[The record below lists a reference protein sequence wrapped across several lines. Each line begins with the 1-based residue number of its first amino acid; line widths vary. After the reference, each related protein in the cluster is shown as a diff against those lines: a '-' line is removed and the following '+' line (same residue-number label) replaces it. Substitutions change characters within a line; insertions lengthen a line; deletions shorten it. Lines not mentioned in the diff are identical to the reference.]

1 MLACVWWSR
10 INFSYV
16 YVSILLVC
24 IIILSYQTFKMTF
37 PFYNNGLKIYIYVT
51 SSYFLFSLF
60 QGLREVIPHVH
71 QSRKLSKI
79 ETLSLAKN
87 YIMALTNVICKD
99 FIFIYLLVLSLDW
112 LLDGYQWTTEP
123 NWIYRIRKLRFG
135 IIRFGSGSVGYRN
148 TEPNLWGIFKKFFRH
163 FYANF

>member
-10 INFSYV
+10 INFSYA
-16 YVSILLVC
+16 YVSILYVC
-24 IIILSYQTFKMTF
+24 IIILSYQTFKMT
-37 PFYNNGLKIYIYVT
+37 FYNNGLKIYIYVT

-112 LLDGYQWTTEP
+112 LLDGYLFYMTIVIICITQKR
-123 NWIYRIRKLRFG
+123 IGDCFIIVLIRIRYILW
-135 IIRFGSGSVGYRN
+135 ISGTFFIQSR
-148 TEPNLWGIFKKFFRH
+148 KKSWFQV
-163 FYANF
+163 

>member
-1 MLACVWWSR
+1 M
-10 INFSYV
+10 
-16 YVSILLVC
+16 YVSLFFHIKLSKWHSISITMVWNIYLCNFFLL
-24 IIILSYQTFKMTF
+24 S
-37 PFYNNGLKIYIYVT
+37 
-51 SSYFLFSLF
+51 FLSLF

-112 LLDGYQWTTEP
+112 LLDGYLFYMTIVIICITQKR
-123 NWIYRIRKLRFG
+123 IGDCFIIVLIRIRYIYYEYQVPFSFSLGQKVYFW
-135 IIRFGSGSVGYRN
+135 Y
-148 TEPNLWGIFKKFFRH
+148 K
-163 FYANF
+163 

>member
-1 MLACVWWSR
+1 MTILVLWPIRHKTVWWFQIQIFFCIIWPFKVDNWMLKVEYLWLMLACVWWSR
-10 INFSYV
+10 INFSYA
-16 YVSILLVC
+16 YVSILYVC

-99 FIFIYLLVLSLDW
+99 FIFIYLL
-112 LLDGYQWTTEP
+112 
-123 NWIYRIRKLRFG
+123 
-135 IIRFGSGSVGYRN
+135 
-148 TEPNLWGIFKKFFRH
+148 
-163 FYANF
+163 

>member
-1 MLACVWWSR
+1 MVCRTV
-10 INFSYV
+10 
-16 YVSILLVC
+16 VSILYVC
-24 IIILSYQTFKMTF
+24 IIILSYQTFKMT
-37 PFYNNGLKIYIYVT
+37 FYNNGLKIYIYVT

-99 FIFIYLLVLSLDW
+99 FIFIYLLVLSL
-112 LLDGYQWTTEP
+112 
-123 NWIYRIRKLRFG
+123 KLEHQYYFSNDACNFPFKICLIFMNG
-135 IIRFGSGSVGYRN
+135 AFIISEYFSV
-148 TEPNLWGIFKKFFRH
+148 
-163 FYANF
+163 

>member
-1 MLACVWWSR
+1 MNVKSWILNYVMLACVWWSR
-10 INFSYV
+10 INFSYA
-16 YVSILLVC
+16 YVSILYVC
-24 IIILSYQTFKMTF
+24 IIILSYQTFKMT
-37 PFYNNGLKIYIYVT
+37 FYNNGLKIYIYVT

-99 FIFIYLLVLSLDW
+99 FIFIYLLVLSL
-112 LLDGYQWTTEP
+112 
-123 NWIYRIRKLRFG
+123 KLEHQYYFSNDARNFPCFPCFWYWRMEKS
-135 IIRFGSGSVGYRN
+135 ISVS
-148 TEPNLWGIFKKFFRH
+148 
-163 FYANF
+163 

>member
-1 MLACVWWSR
+1 MYMYQYCM
-10 INFSYV
+10 
-16 YVSILLVC
+16 YVSLFFHIKLSKWHSISITMVWNIYLCNFFLL
-24 IIILSYQTFKMTF
+24 S
-37 PFYNNGLKIYIYVT
+37 
-51 SSYFLFSLF
+51 FLSLF

-112 LLDGYQWTTEP
+112 LLDGYLFYMTIVIICITQKR
-123 NWIYRIRKLRFG
+123 IGDCFIIVLIRIRYILW
-135 IIRFGSGSVGYRN
+135 ISGTFFIQSR
-148 TEPNLWGIFKKFFRH
+148 KKSLFLV
-163 FYANF
+163 